1 MINTQKFCDEK
12 LEWALNNLHDKKIEM
27 RISEVLSGASKLAI
41 ANFCNAVVGLPV
53 VKKKD
58 ERLFHSIFIMTTNEL
73 LRR

>member
-1 MINTQKFCDEK
+1 MSNTQKFCDEM

-41 ANFCNAVVGLPV
+41 VNFCNAVTGQPV
-53 VKKKD
+53 IKKKD
-58 ERLFHSIFIMTTNEL
+58 QRLFHSIFIMTTNEL

>member
-1 MINTQKFCDEK
+1 
-12 LEWALNNLHDKKIEM
+12 M

-41 ANFCNAVVGLPV
+41 ANFCNAVVGLPI